1 MIKIFENHINRN
13 PNFIYKTTA
22 FDLKLYDRVYE
33 NWHRPDHESW
43 EQLEKQNQLRIKE
56 KFDNKESYQYI
67 GDQNWVGYIFFKDR
81 TDRRHI
87 QITFGEISK
96 EYKPNTLLIIDKSYK
111 IKFSKPESPMPD
123 KPFLVVEF
131 DDLFLKTIDK
141 FF

>member
-1 MIKIFENHINRN
+1 MIEIFENHINRN

-33 NWHRPDHESW
+33 NWHRPHHESW
-43 EQLEKQNQLRIKE
+43 EQFEKQNQFRIKE
-56 KFDNKESYQYI
+56 KFDNQESYQYT
-67 GDQNWVGYIFFKDR
+67 GDQSWIGYIFFKDR

-87 QITFGEISK
+87 EFTFGDISK
-96 EYKPNTLLIIDKSYK
+96 EYKPNAVLIIEKSNM
-111 IKFSKPESPMPD
+111 IEFSKPESPMPN

-131 DDLFLKTIDK
+131 DELFLKTIDK

>member
-1 MIKIFENHINRN
+1 MIKILENHINTN

-43 EQLEKQNQLRIKE
+43 EQFEKQNQLRIKE

-87 QITFGEISK
+87 QVTFGEISK
-96 EYKPNTLLIIDKSYK
+96 EYKPNTVLIIEKSNK
-111 IKFSKPESPMPD
+111 IEFSKPESPMPD

>member
-1 MIKIFENHINRN
+1 MIQILKNHINRN

-33 NWHRPDHESW
+33 NWNRLEHKSW
-43 EQLEKQNQLRIKE
+43 QQFQKQNQFRIIE
-56 KFDNKESYQYI
+56 KFDNQESYQYT
-67 GDQNWVGYIFFKDR
+67 GDRQWVGYIFFKDR

-87 QITFGEISK
+87 QVKFSETSK
-96 EYKPNTLLIIDKSYK
+96 EYKPNTLLIIEKSNK
-111 IKFSKPESPMPD
+111 IHFSKPESPMPD

-131 DDLFLKTIDK
+131 EDLFLKTIDE